1 LNLKGLKTLKE
12 PPQHIIPI
20 RQFFIYHFKVF
31 LLKTIRKN
39 NYASLRT
46 ASAFLALGAIV
57 LVASVLYN
65 WQVLAFIGL
74 GLVFWGAI
82 FSLSRPGKFVESSL
96 LDSTANSVYSTL
108 DRLIN
113 DLKYNG
119 RGYYIPTYPKD
130 AFLPDYFKNLKESV
144 VFISDENFTGLP
156 AVEELAAGKFLSDR
170 DHGVFIT
177 SPGSGVLNQMERQLN
192 LDFTTISISE
202 LCGLLPRCMTEF
214 FNLAKEMDL
223 QVLGE
228 STVRLSVHGVLYE
241 SLYVSDAKD
250 GAVKKSVS
258 LLGCPVVS
266 AVACAL
272 AKSSGKTV
280 VIQEQKFVPNAG
292 VEAIFNFVRG

>member
-1 LNLKGLKTLKE
+1 
-12 PPQHIIPI
+12 
-20 RQFFIYHFKVF
+20 VF
-31 LLKTIRKN
+31 LLKTIRK
-39 NYASLRT
+39 ATSSSLKT
-46 ASAFLALGAIV
+46 ASAFLAFGTIV
-57 LVASVLYN
+57 LAASILYN

-82 FSLSRPGKFVESSL
+82 FALSRPGKFVDGSL

-113 DLKYNG
+113 DLNYNG

-130 AFLPDYFKNLKESV
+130 AFLPEYYRNLTESV

-156 AVEELAAGKFLSDR
+156 AVEELAAGKFISDKDR
-170 DHGVFIT
+170 GVFIT
-177 SPGSGVLNQMERQLN
+177 SPGSGVLNQMEKQLN
-192 LDFTTISISE
+192 LDFTTISIQE

-223 QVLGE
+223 QVLDD
-228 STVRLSVHGVLYE
+228 SKIRLTVHGILYE
-241 SLYVSDAKD
+241 SLYKPFSKE

-280 VIQEQKFVPNAG
+280 VIQEQLFMPNAAG
-292 VEAIFNFVRG
+292 VEAIFSYVKG

>member
-1 LNLKGLKTLKE
+1 M
-12 PPQHIIPI
+12 
-20 RQFFIYHFKVF
+20 F
-31 LLKTIRKN
+31 LLKTIRK
-39 NYASLRT
+39 ATHTSLRT
-46 ASAFLALGAIV
+46 ASAFLASGAIV
-57 LVASVLYN
+57 LAASVLYN

-82 FSLSRPGKFVESSL
+82 FSLSRPGKFVDSSL

-119 RGYYIPTYPKD
+119 RGYYIPTYPKE
-130 AFLPDYFKNLKESV
+130 AFLPEYFKNLKESV
-144 VFISDENFTGLP
+144 VFISDENFEGLP
-156 AVEELAAGKFLSDR
+156 AVEEVAAGKFLSDR

-177 SPGSGVLNQMERQLN
+177 SPGSSVLNQMEHKLGI
-192 LDFTTISISE
+192 DFTTVPVSE

-223 QVLGE
+223 QVLDE
-228 STVRLSVHGVLYE
+228 STVHLTVHGVLYE
-241 SLYVSDAKD
+241 SLYALDAKD
-250 GAVKKSVS
+250 GAVMKSVN

-272 AKSSGKTV
+272 AKSSGKAV
-280 VIQEQKFVPNAG
+280 VIQEQKFEPNAS
-292 VEAIFNFVRG
+292 VDAIFSFVNG